1 MFWNNV
7 KTLLKN
13 KKITQKQLSVLLD
26 LPERTVETWISRNSI
41 PDAETAV
48 KIAAILG
55 TSVEFLVTGQE
66 TNPAKKKSDELKE
79 KLIEFVRSL

>member
-7 KTLLKN
+7 KALLKN

-48 KIAAILG
+48 KIAAALE
-55 TSVEFLVTGQE
+55 TSVEYLVTGTE
-66 TNPAKKKSDELKE
+66 PDKAAEELKQLKA
-79 KLIEFVRSL
+79 KLLELSQC